1 MTVATN
7 ASTKE
12 NAFVF
17 SFHNYSNEFS
27 FLPLL
32 DLNLNFTE
40 VLSDPEVIVAS
51 FVSS

>member
-1 MTVATN
+1 MAPMTVAIN
-7 ASTKE
+7 ASIKE

-17 SFHNYSNEFS
+17 SFYNYSNEFF

-40 VLSDPEVIVAS
+40 VLSDPKLS
-51 FVSS
+51 